1 MSQHPKIRLPLNDIP
16 GSDDILREE
25 LPNGIVVLARANFHS
40 PSVTV
45 NGYLP
50 AGSMFDEDKKLGLA
64 DFTATALMR
73 GTKKRTFSQVFEILE
88 AVGAGLGFSGGTH
101 TSGFMGRALVED
113 LPMLLELLGEV
124 MRSPSF
130 PADQVEKLRAA
141 LLTSLDLQ
149 QQDTRDRAG
158 LAFDKLVYPDH
169 PYGRPDE
176 GYPETV
182 RAIRRQDLKTFHRNH
197 YGPRGMVIAIVGG
210 IDPQQA
216 VEQVRDTLGDWRN
229 DSQPDPPPL
238 PDWQPLPTRQDVH
251 IPMPDKSQSDIII
264 GTAGPPRSSPD
275 YIPAAVGNM
284 VLGKFGMMGRLG
296 ETVREKA
303 GLAYYVQSGLGSSPG
318 PGAWTVSAG
327 VDPKDVDRA
336 VELILEEVRRFVS
349 EPVTEE
355 ELSDVQANLIG
366 SLPLSLESN
375 AGVASRILHM
385 ERHQLGLDFL
395 RRYPEI
401 VRAVTRDQILEA
413 SARYLDPERLAV
425 VVAGPP
431 IEGDSDG

>member
-1 MSQHPKIRLPLNDIP
+1 MNKPNKIKLQLNDIP
-16 GSDDILREE
+16 GPDDILREE
-25 LPNGIVVLARANFHS
+25 LPNGIVVLSRANFHS
-40 PSVTV
+40 PSVTL
-45 NGYLP
+45 NGYLQ
-50 AGSMFDEDKKLGLA
+50 AGSIFDTDQKLGLA
-64 DFTATALMR
+64 DFAATALMR
-73 GTKKRTFSQVFEILE
+73 GTTKRSFSQIYEGLE

-101 TSGFMGRALVED
+101 TAGFMGRALVED
-113 LPMLLELLGEV
+113 LPMLLDLMGETL
-124 MRSPSF
+124 RTPTF
-130 PADQVEKLRAA
+130 PASQVEKLRAA

-158 LAFDKLVYPDH
+158 IAFDQLVYPNH

-182 RAIRRQDLKTFHRNH
+182 RAIRRRDLKKFHRKH
-197 YGPRGMVIAIVGG
+197 YGPKGMVMAIVGG
-210 IDPQQA
+210 IDPAQA
-216 VEQVRDTLGDWRN
+216 VEQVRAALGDWRN
-229 DSQPDPPPL
+229 DSQPAPPSL
-238 PDWQPLPTRQDVH
+238 PEWQPLPERQDVR
-251 IPMPDKSQSDIII
+251 IPMPSKSQSDIII
-264 GTAGPPRSSPD
+264 GTAGPLRSSQD

-296 ETVREKA
+296 ESVREKA
-303 GLAYYVQSGLGSSPG
+303 GLAYYVHSGLGSSLG

-327 VDPKDVDRA
+327 VDPKDVDQA
-336 VELILEEVRRFVS
+336 VELILEEVRRFVTK
-349 EPVTEE
+349 PVTPE

-395 RRYPEI
+395 RRYPET
-401 VRAVTRDQILEA
+401 VRAVTREQILEA
-413 SARYLDPERLAV
+413 AARYLDPERLAV

-431 IEGDSDG
+431 KKGEVDG

>member
-1 MSQHPKIRLPLNDIP
+1 MSQPNEIKLQRNDIP

-25 LPNGIVVLARANFHS
+25 LPNGIVVLSRANFHS
-40 PSVTV
+40 PSVTI
-45 NGYLP
+45 NGYLQ
-50 AGSMFDEDKKLGLA
+50 AGSIFDTDQKLGLA

-73 GTKKRTFSQVFEILE
+73 GTTKRSFGQIYDGLE

-101 TSGFMGRALVED
+101 TAGFMGRALVED
-113 LPMLLELLGEV
+113 LPMLLDLLGETL
-124 MRSPSF
+124 RAPAF
-130 PADQVEKLRAA
+130 PASQVEKLRAA

-149 QQDTRDRAG
+149 QQDTGDRAG
-158 LAFDKLVYPDH
+158 IAFDKLVYPNH

-182 RAIRRQDLKTFHRNH
+182 RAIRRLDLKKFHRKH
-197 YGPRGMVIAIVGG
+197 YGPKGMVLAIVGG

-216 VEQVRDTLGDWRN
+216 IGQVRAALGDWRN
-229 DSQPDPPPL
+229 DSQPAPPPL
-238 PDWQPLPTRQDVH
+238 PEWRGLSERQDVH
-251 IPMPDKSQSDIII
+251 IPMPSKSQSDIII
-264 GTAGPPRSSPD
+264 GTAGPPRSSLD
-275 YIPAAVGNM
+275 YIPAALGNM

-303 GLAYYVQSGLGSSPG
+303 GLAYYVHSGLGSSMG

-327 VDPKDVDRA
+327 VDPKDVDQA
-336 VELILEEVRRFVS
+336 VELILEEVRFVS
-349 EPVTEE
+349 EPVTPE

-395 RRYPEI
+395 RRYPDT
-401 VRAVTRDQILEA
+401 VRAVTREQILEA
-413 SARYLDPERLAV
+413 AARYLDPERLAV

-431 IEGDSDG
+431 VEGAADG